1 MTTFTLSKEEISKL
15 NSFISH
21 GKDITSSSK
30 YVFAPKDQ
38 TLIVAMM
45 GNSFSVRLSLVIS
58 DYTSDKQPDELNY
71 FVGDI
76 NNIAST
82 ASKVLNKSESV
93 KISIEE
99 EAGVTRT
106 RISNPETS
114 TNIALTNYTPISTSE
129 ADEVI
134 HAFENDLNSIF
145 SGNKYVITPDIE
157 FMNVMSIICRSMKA
171 SGNEVNSALVNKNE
185 VKYCDPQGILTY
197 TLDNNISPYEK
208 DIYIQNTII
217 DYAKPFMKEGVTL
230 TFEDSNSWVCI
241 ESQNAGFVMVLG
253 LESNKFQYPTEDEAS
268 YVSPETGSMTSIQV
282 NREQLV
288 EGLKTFDGVF
298 RSELWR
304 WSNIE
309 LDSSSEYLSNNQVL
323 LSHSDYNAEASTI
336 IPVQVVENTDATTDN
351 YKFLIGSSY
360 LNDILN
366 LITDDNVII
375 SYTSGEIGEPHGT
388 GYIVEGS
395 KIKVICV
402 KIQKADA

>member
-1 MTTFTLSKEEISKL
+1 MTTFTLSKEEINKL

-30 YVFAPKDQ
+30 YVFAPKDE
-38 TLIVAMM
+38 TLLVAMM

-58 DYTSDKQPDELNY
+58 DYNTDKQPDELNY

-76 NNIAST
+76 NNISST
-82 ASKVLNKSESV
+82 ASKVLNKSDSV
-93 KISIEE
+93 LITIEE
-99 EAGVTRT
+99 ESGVTRT
-106 RISNPETS
+106 KISNPETS
-114 TNIALTNYTPISTSE
+114 TNIALTNYTPISPSE
-129 ADEVI
+129 ADEVLHI
-134 HAFENDLNSIF
+134 FENNMNSIF
-145 SGNKYVITPDIE
+145 SGNKYVIVPDIE
-157 FMNVMSIICRSMKA
+157 FINVMSIICKSMKT

-185 VKYCDPQGILTY
+185 IKYCDPQGILTY
-197 TLDNNISPYEK
+197 TLENNISPYEK
-208 DIYIQNTII
+208 DIYIQNTVI

-241 ESQNAGFVMVLG
+241 ESQNAGFSMVLG
-253 LESNKFQYPTEDEAS
+253 LEPNKFQYPTEEEAS
-268 YVSPETGSMTSIQV
+268 YVSPETGSMVSIQV
-282 NREQLV
+282 NREQLM

-298 RSELWR
+298 RAELWR

-309 LDSSSEYLSNNQVL
+309 LDSSSDYLSNNQIL
-323 LSHSDYNAEASTI
+323 LSHSDYNADASTI
-336 IPVQVVENTDATTDN
+336 IPIQVVENTDSATDGC
-351 YKFLIGSSY
+351 KFLIGSSY

-366 LITDDNVII
+366 LMTDDTVIL

-388 GYIVEGS
+388 GYIIEGS